1 MSETRQAKVAG
12 QVIQGEGL
20 SRAEDLWR
28 EEVWFSE
35 ELRMKAR
42 VDGERWGGYAEAG
55 GRSGWDSA
63 GLNGPY

>member
-1 MSETRQAKVAG
+1 MSGTRQAKVAE

-20 SRAEDLWR
+20 SRAEDMWR

-35 ELRMKAR
+35 EPRMKAR
-42 VDGERWGGYAEAG
+42 GDGERWGEYAEAG